1 MSTRRLVVS
10 LLRRRFANRSF
21 NAQKAITLFALGTLI
36 ISMLAY
42 YLGALGSW
50 QQSQAQALAQ
60 LKTRIA
66 LDSTHIGLAYPLLEV
81 PADIERT
88 KAYIEELNTHL
99 TAQGYP
105 LQLQQIGT
113 TTITNKVAQ
122 QRLLLQ
128 RPGAGE
134 LTIGYS
140 LTPMPLHGGVSALP
154 LLLSIFAALFIWPWF
169 KAMEEKLQILAEAPE
184 PLVEKK
190 SLLLDL
196 SDKSIRYGEHG
207 DRVTLANK
215 PLCFYLALLEFA
227 IEHPT
232 VTLNQNKDVPAEL
245 LDLAHKYFSRLIE
258 LGHTIRKRP
267 NFSNSLEKTLSEIRA
282 ALDEVFAEDAEQK
295 EPYFPPKAHGEGSRS
310 RVHHYGLSIDDA
322 SAFDVI
328 GR

>member
-21 NAQKAITLFALGTLI
+21 NAQKAITLFALGTLF

-50 QQSQAQALAQ
+50 QQGQTQALAQ

-66 LDSTHIGLAYPLLEV
+66 LDSSHIGLAYPLLEV
-81 PADIERT
+81 PADVERT
-88 KAYIEELNTHL
+88 QAYIEKLNTHL
-99 TAQGYP
+99 QAQDYP

-113 TTITNKVAQ
+113 TSVSSTAPTKH
-122 QRLLLQ
+122 LLLQ

-134 LTIGYS
+134 LSIGYS
-140 LTPMPLHGGVSALP
+140 LQPMALHHGLSVLP
-154 LLLSIFAALFIWPWF
+154 LFLSILAALFIWPWF
-169 KAMEEKLQILAEAPE
+169 KAMEAKLQVLAEEPE
-184 PLVEKK
+184 VTVEKK
-190 SLLLDL
+190 SLMLDL
-196 SDKSIRYGEHG
+196 ADKSIRYGEHG
-207 DRVTLANK
+207 RRVTLANK

-227 IEHPT
+227 IEHPS

-282 ALDEVFAEDAEQK
+282 ALDEAFSEDGEQK
-295 EPYFPPKAHGEGSRS
+295 DPYFPPKAHGEGSRS
-310 RVHHYGLSIDDA
+310 RIHHYGLSITDP
-322 SAFDVI
+322 SAFEVI
-328 GR
+328 GK